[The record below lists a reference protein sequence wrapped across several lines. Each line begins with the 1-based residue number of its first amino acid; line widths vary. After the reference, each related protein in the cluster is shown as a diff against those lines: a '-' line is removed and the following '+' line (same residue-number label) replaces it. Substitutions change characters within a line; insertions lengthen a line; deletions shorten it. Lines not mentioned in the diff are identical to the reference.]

1 METKTGSK
9 LLISGWWGTARHIN
23 YFGDWLMALAWSLP
37 CGKCYFP
44 NFKDEPYA
52 SAEII
57 GEPSFIG
64 SATRIRSHTTI
75 FSHTITFNYFIIR
88 HLGLSSPLPYFY
100 PIYFAVLLIH
110 RELRDEEKCHKKY
123 GKDWDKYCETVRW
136 RIIPY
141 VY

>member
-1 METKTGSK
+1 METNWKPQIERDILIGLKYMETATGSK

-37 CGKCYFP
+37 CGKFCIFMYV
-44 NFKDEPYA
+44 DEKGSRCLDPYY
-52 SAEII
+52 SH
-57 GEPSFIG
+57 GLY
-64 SATRIRSHTTI
+64 AT
-75 FSHTITFNYFIIR
+75 
-88 HLGLSSPLPYFY
+88 LGFSSPLPYFY

-123 GKDWDKYCETVRW
+123 GKDWDRYCEKVRW